1 VIALRI
7 HMDDS
12 TEANGPLRVLP
23 GSHRD
28 GVLSDAAVDA
38 RVAASE
44 AVACLARR
52 GDVLLMRPLLVHAS
66 SKATA
71 GAPRRVLHVEY
82 ATTRDLGGGLRLA
95 DA

>member
-7 HMDDS
+7 HLDDS

-28 GVLSDAAVDA
+28 GVLSEASLDA

-44 AVACLARR
+44 AVVCLARR
-52 GDVLLMRPLLVHAS
+52 GDALLMRPLLVHAS
-66 SKATA
+66 SKATSTTT
-71 GAPRRVLHVEY
+71 RRVLHVEY
-82 ATTRDLGGGLRLA
+82 ATTRDLHGGLRLA